1 MDTLSHNAGAD
12 EADLEHL
19 LAHTD
24 TRETRSELRGYF
36 QRLLEFVE
44 ASADKLGAVEALQD
58 ETLWTQH
65 EGWTFDDPLTRPSFL
80 RKLLG
85 SINVLLQ
92 VQWTTGQR
100 EADLTERDELLELF
114 ESVRSTVLSYVRR
127 KRNLDERILASWRK
141 KHPYFSSAGIIDSE
155 IQSDQLRDL
164 KVDRR

>member
-1 MDTLSHNAGAD
+1 MDTLSHDAETYQTG
-12 EADLEHL
+12 LEHL

-24 TRETRSELRGYF
+24 TRETRSKLRGYF

-85 SINVLLQ
+85 SVDVLLQ
-92 VQWTTGQR
+92 VQWATGQR
-100 EADLTERDELLELF
+100 EADLTERDGLFRAVRVRQINRTKLCAAQTKPRRENLSFLAQEASLLLF
-114 ESVRSTVLSYVRR
+114 GGYYRQ
-127 KRNLDERILASWRK
+127 RNSK
-141 KHPYFSSAGIIDSE
+141 
-155 IQSDQLRDL
+155 
-164 KVDRR
+164 